1 MGART
6 YHACVKYPD
15 EARSLWQTSVP
26 RSGLAATVQG
36 ELLRAVEKLRDE
48 AQRNGNINWNQDHQA
63 LIAYLRDTLPMRR
76 NGHANAVLSCR
87 DERLAQRASW
97 LWWVA
102 ACEGVGA
109 AEGIGQPVVA
119 CHVADHVRGV
129 VAGHPGGC
137 DIQRAAGVTPA

>member
-1 MGART
+1 LVNAYSQSDCYGYAGAVAALQDVHRQ
-6 YHACVKYPD
+6 HRQASAVAKPD
-15 EARSLWQTSVP
+15 
-26 RSGLAATVQG
+26 ATPID
-36 ELLRAVEKLRDE
+36 RF
-48 AQRNGNINWNQDHQA
+48 
-63 LIAYLRDTLPMRR
+63 
-76 NGHANAVLSCR
+76 CR

-102 ACEGVGA
+102 AGEGVGA

-137 DIQRAAGVTPA
+137 DIQRAAGVSPA